1 MKKLL
6 VTLLAA
12 SMCLAM
18 LAGCGSSDDSSTAS
32 TSGSGTTTETSGS
45 DTSEPSGDVELR
57 DFTILG
63 DATSTYYDENE
74 DMEDFPAFQAFRQ
87 MCADKGVNLVM
98 EYVADDQYQT
108 TLQTRFNSLTDVPM
122 YASMYR
128 MTETEVMTLA
138 QQGIVLDLNPI
149 MEAGDGTAKAFF
161 NENQFG
167 AEAKKKVQT
176 VDGEMFWMPNIY
188 ISHYVEN
195 TDPTLVTDPM
205 DDGDFNS
212 GTNFTVGIRQDWLT
226 DVGME
231 IPTTTEEFK
240 AALQA
245 FNEADPSGSG
255 VAAGMHVYSYDPTA
269 WGDSIAQWFGLV
281 RGIVGADWE
290 AKTTISP
297 WHQETALDYL
307 TYINDLS
314 NAGLFDP
321 EMVGNDNDTLRNKV
335 ANNQVGAMSIYALA
349 STYEPLI
356 ENLFTGDPEDPESPV
371 YVDIFP
377 IEAVEGVTPL
387 LALEDPVYIWDE
399 FVITNQVTDNELAAA
414 FMDVYYSDEHIDVIN
429 WGVEGTNYEVI
440 DGEKH
445 WLLYQGK
452 EGGDKQFKAD
462 MLNDYLQEKADQRLS
477 YGKIL
482 YSRYITA
489 DMSYYD
495 LWQST
500 NTCREQGWAE
510 QKADYQDATIDY
522 GHWTSI
528 DVTGTLATASVEE
541 TELVESFYNDLTS
554 TSEESFSGLVL
565 GTRSLDE
572 FDSIVETL
580 DSIGL
585 TQMEGVYQA
594 RYDRFVGE

>member
-18 LAGCGSSDDSSTAS
+18 LAGCGPSDDSSTAS
-32 TSGSGTTTETSGS
+32 TGSGTTTETSGS
-45 DTSEPSGDVELR
+45 DTSEPSGDVGLR
-57 DFTILG
+57 DFTVLG

-74 DMEDFPAFQAFRQ
+74 DMEDFPAFQKFRE
-87 MCADKGVNLVM
+87 MMADAGVNLVM
-98 EYVADDQYQT
+98 EYVADDQYLT
-108 TLQTRFNSLTDVPM
+108 TLQTRFNAMTDVPM

-128 MTETEVMTLA
+128 MTETEVMSLA

-149 MEAGDGTAKAFF
+149 MEAGNGTAKAFF

-167 AEAKKKVQT
+167 TQAKDKVST

-205 DDGDFNS
+205 DDGQFNR
-212 GTNFTVGIRQDWLT
+212 GTNYTVAIRQDWLT

-231 IPTTTEEFK
+231 IPTTLDEFE
-240 AALQA
+240 AALKA
-245 FNEADPSGSG
+245 FNELDPSGTG
-255 VAAGMHVYSYDPTA
+255 VVAGMHVYSYDPTS
-269 WGDSIAQWFGLV
+269 WGDPIAQWFGLV
-281 RGIVGADWE
+281 RSLVGVNWDTGTA
-290 AKTTISP
+290 TSP

-307 TYINDLS
+307 TYINKLS
-314 NAGLFDP
+314 SQGLFDP
-321 EMVGNDNDTLRNKV
+321 EMVGNENDTLRNKV
-335 ANNQVGAMSIYALA
+335 ANNQVGAMGNYALA

-356 ENLFTGDPEDPESPV
+356 EDLFTGKQDDPDSPL
-371 YVDIFP
+371 YADIFP
-377 IEAVEGVTPL
+377 IEAVDGVTPL

-399 FVITNQVTDNELAAA
+399 FVITNQIPDNELAAA

-429 WGVEGTNYEVI
+429 WGVEGVNYEVI

-445 WLLYQGK
+445 WLLYQGS

-500 NTCREQGWAE
+500 NTCREQEWAT
-510 QKADYQDATIDY
+510 QKADYQDATINY
-522 GHWTSI
+522 GHYTSI
-528 DVTGTLATASVEE
+528 DVQGVLATPSVEE
-541 TELVESFYNDLTS
+541 TETTEMYWNDLDAAS
-554 TSEESFSGLVL
+554 SEAISGLVL

-572 FDSIVETL
+572 LDSIVESL
-580 DSIGL
+580 DAMGL
-585 TQMEGVYQA
+585 SEIEAIYQA
-594 RYDRFVGE
+594 RYDRFHEGE